1 MKKCLLLIAF
11 AAIQVANAQSPAI
24 EWSKCYGGT
33 SDDRFGAIPTATSD
47 GGYITIGQTTS
58 NDGDIAGNHGNAD
71 ISVIKLNSLGT
82 VQWQKCFGGSS
93 FDYGSSIIQT
103 TDGGYI
109 FCGST
114 ESNDGDV
121 TGNHGYSDIWIVK
134 LSATGIIEWQKCF
147 GGTSSDNPNS
157 SNILQSSGGGYV
169 FSGFTFSNDGDV
181 SGNHGYNDA
190 WVVKLSSAG
199 DIIWQKCYG
208 GASYE
213 YINQLR
219 PTSDGGYIF
228 IGDSYSND
236 LYLSGNHGAQ
246 DAWVVKLDPS
256 GNMQWQNLLGGT
268 LEEASYWVSQT
279 ADYGFLLSL
288 DTNSTDGQVTGNHGG
303 RDGWLV
309 KLNVSGTI
317 LWQKC
322 FGGTGDDSLGL
333 VEATADGGYFFGG
346 STSSI
351 DGDVAS
357 NHGGR
362 DIWMGKLNAGLNIQ
376 WQKSLGGSGDEFG
389 GAIPLVDGSYMA
401 IGNTESYY
409 GDIVFN
415 HGGVDMFLIKMSSNL
430 ATENFASTTITTYP
444 NPMQNVL
451 HIDLTNELSGQIMDL
466 TGKTLL
472 ILNTRDV
479 DVSSLS
485 AGIYLL
491 DISSEGKRYVKKI
504 IKQ

>member
-1 MKKCLLLIAF
+1 MKKLLLLLALT
-11 AAIQVANAQSPAI
+11 AIQFTNAQSPAI

-33 SDDRFGAIPTATSD
+33 SDDRFGGLPIATSD

-58 NDGDIAGNHGNAD
+58 NDGDIAGNHGNTD
-71 ISVIKLNSLGT
+71 ISVIKVNSLGT
-82 VQWQKCFGGSS
+82 VQWQKCFGGSNYE
-93 FDYGSSIIQT
+93 YGTSIIQT

-109 FCGST
+109 FCGNT

-121 TGNHGYSDIWIVK
+121 TGNHGYTDVWVVK
-134 LSATGIIEWQKCF
+134 LSATGIIQWQKCF
-147 GGTSSDNPNS
+147 GGTSSDLGFTM
-157 SNILQSSGGGYV
+157 LQVSGGGYI
-169 FSGFTFSNDGDV
+169 FSGFTYSNDGDV
-181 SGNHGYNDA
+181 SGNHGSNDG
-190 WVVKLSSAG
+190 WVVKLNSSG
-199 DIIWQKCYG
+199 NIIWQKCYG
-208 GASYE
+208 GGSNESIY
-213 YINQLR
+213 QLR

-228 IGDSYSND
+228 VGDSKSND
-236 LYLSGNHGAQ
+236 LYLNGNHGGA

-268 LEEASYWVSQT
+268 MDEQGIWVSQT
-279 ADYGFLLSL
+279 SDYGFLLSI

-351 DGDVAS
+351 DGDITS

-362 DIWMGKLNAGLNIQ
+362 DIWMGKLNAGLTIQ
-376 WQKSLGGSGDEFG
+376 WQKSLGGSGDEYG
-389 GAIPLVDGSYMA
+389 GAEPLADGSYLA
-401 IGNTESYY
+401 FGNTVSYY

-415 HGGVDMFLIKMSSNL
+415 HGATDMFIIKMSSNL
-430 ATENFASTTITTYP
+430 ATENFESHIITTYP
-444 NPMQNVL
+444 NPTKDFL
-451 HIDLTNELSGQIMDL
+451 HIDLEKEFSGSIYDI
-466 TGKTLL
+466 TGKTLMNV
-472 ILNTRDV
+472 NTKDV

-491 DISSEGKRYVKKI
+491 DITSEGKHYVSKI
-504 IKQ
+504 VKQ

>member
-1 MKKCLLLIAF
+1 MKKCLLLIACI
-11 AAIQVANAQSPAI
+11 AIQLANAQSPAI

-33 SDDRFGAIPTATSD
+33 SDDRFGAIPIATSD
-47 GGYITIGQTTS
+47 GGYITIGSTTS
-58 NDGDIAGNHGNAD
+58 TDGDIAGNHGDTD
-71 ISVIKLNSLGT
+71 ISVIKVTSLGT
-82 VQWQKCFGGSS
+82 VQWQKCFGGTN
-93 FDYGSSIIQT
+93 YERGGSIIQT

-109 FCGST
+109 FCSST
-114 ESNDGDV
+114 QSNDGDV
-121 TGNHGYSDIWIVK
+121 TGNHGGMDVWIVK
-134 LSATGIIEWQKCF
+134 LSAVGIIQWQKCF
-147 GGTSSDNPNS
+147 GGTNWDYGST
-157 SNILQSSGGGYV
+157 IMQISGGGYI
-169 FSGFTFSNDGDV
+169 FSGLATSNDGDV
-181 SGNHGYNDA
+181 SGNHGSFDG
-190 WVVKLSSAG
+190 WVVKLDALG
-199 DIIWQKCYG
+199 NIIWQKCYG
-208 GASYE
+208 GDSFE
-213 YINQLR
+213 YISQLR

-228 IGDSYSND
+228 IGDSESND
-236 LYLSGNHGAQ
+236 MSLNGNHGGR
-246 DAWVVKLDPS
+246 DAWIVKLDPS

-268 LEEASYWVSQT
+268 LEEQGIWVSQT
-279 ADYGFLLSL
+279 VDYGFLLSI

-303 RDGWLV
+303 QDGWLV

-333 VEATADGGYFFGG
+333 VEATSDGGYFFGG
-346 STSSI
+346 SSSSI
-351 DGDVAS
+351 DGDVTS

-362 DIWMGKLNAGLNIQ
+362 DIWMGKLNAGLTIQ

-389 GAIPLVDGSYMA
+389 GAIPLADGSYMA

-430 ATENFASTTITTYP
+430 ATENFASNTITTYP

>member
-1 MKKCLLLIAF
+1 MKKLLLLLTLST
-11 AAIQVANAQSPAI
+11 IQFANAQSPAI

-33 SDDRFGAIPTATSD
+33 SDDRFGSIPIATLD

-58 NDGDIAGNHGNAD
+58 TDGDISGNHGDSD
-71 ISVIKLNSLGT
+71 ILVIKVNSSGT
-82 VQWQKCFGGSS
+82 LQWQKCFGGTNYDS
-93 FDYGSSIIQT
+93 GTSIIQT

-109 FCGST
+109 FCGTT

-121 TGNHGYSDIWIVK
+121 IGNHGYSDIWIVK
-134 LSATGIIEWQKCF
+134 LSATGVIQWQKCF
-147 GGTSSDNPNS
+147 GGTYSDI
-157 SNILQSSGGGYV
+157 SNTILQISGGGYV

-181 SGNHGYNDA
+181 SGNHGSSDA
-190 WVVKLSSAG
+190 WVVKLDALG
-199 DIIWQKCYG
+199 NIIWQKCYG
-208 GASYE
+208 GNSYE
-213 YINQLR
+213 YISQLR

-228 IGDSYSND
+228 IGESESND
-236 LYLSGNHGAQ
+236 MSLNGNHGGR

-268 LEEASYWVSQT
+268 LEEASLWVSQT

-288 DTNSTDGQVTGNHGG
+288 DTYSTDGQVTGNHGG

-317 LWQKC
+317 LWQQC
-322 FGGTGDDSLGL
+322 FGGTGNDSLGL

-346 STSSI
+346 NTSSI
-351 DGDVAS
+351 DGDITS

-362 DIWMGKLNAGLNIQ
+362 DIWMGKLNSSLNIQ

-389 GAIPLVDGSYMA
+389 GAFPLADGSYMA

-430 ATENFASTTITTYP
+430 ATTNFAFNTITSYP
-444 NPMQNVL
+444 NPMQEVL
-451 HIDLTNELSGQIMDL
+451 HIDTDQEFSGIIYDI
-466 TGKTLL
+466 TGKTVMVV
-472 ILNTRDV
+472 NTKDSN
-479 DVSSLS
+479 VSSLS